1 MKKTYVIAGGGTG
14 GHIYPGVAVA
24 HSLKKSDPSCEV
36 IFVGTAEGL
45 ETKIVPRE
53 GFKLETIEVGKLNHG
68 GGLFGKIK
76 VILRLPIGF
85 WQSFQLLKKLEPTAV
100 LGVGG
105 YASGPLVLMASFM
118 GLPTA
123 IWEANAHPGLTNR
136 LLSRMVRKVYLV
148 FAEARSMLNA
158 RRIEVV
164 GLPVREEIENPLPET
179 KSEQFR
185 ILVFGGSQGARAI
198 NHAMAAAIEKG
209 GAWLQGVQ
217 VIHQTG
223 KWDFAEISQR
233 YQGRESVVKAHEF
246 LFDMNV
252 QYANCDL
259 VICRGGAST
268 VAELAACGK
277 VAIVV
282 PLPTAADNHQQK
294 NAETLVKNEAGSML
308 LQKDLSADSLVAE
321 IQRLRTQ
328 PELRAMISKNI
339 KKLFIPRA
347 AQEMARDLAEGIL
360 R

>member
-1 MKKTYVIAGGGTG
+1 MNKTYVIAGGGTG

-24 HSLKKSDPSCEV
+24 RSLKKLDPSCEV
-36 IFVGTAEGL
+36 VFIGTAAGL

-53 GFKLETIEVGKLNHG
+53 GFRLETIEVGKLNHG
-68 GGLFGKIK
+68 GGLLSKIK
-76 VILRLPIGF
+76 VVIRLPLGF
-85 WQSFQLLKKLEPTAV
+85 WQSFQLLKKLEPAAV

-118 GLPTA
+118 GFPTA
-123 IWEANAHPGLTNR
+123 IWEANALPGLTNR
-136 LLSRMVRKVYLV
+136 LLSRVVRKVYLV
-148 FAEARSMLNA
+148 FAEAKSLLSA
-158 RRIEVV
+158 RQLEVV

-179 KSEQFR
+179 KSEKFR

-198 NHAMAAAIEKG
+198 NSAMAAAIEKG
-209 GAWLQGVQ
+209 GPWLQGIQ

-223 KWDFAEISQR
+223 KWDFAEISAR
-233 YQGRESVVKAHEF
+233 YVGKESVVKAQEF

-294 NAETLVKNEAGSML
+294 NAETLVKDQAGSML
-308 LQKDLSADSLVAE
+308 LQKDLTADSLVAE
-321 IQRLRTQ
+321 IQRLRSQ
-328 PELRAMISKNI
+328 PELRQSISRNI
-339 KKLFIPRA
+339 KKLFVPRA
-347 AQEMARDLAEGIL
+347 AQEMARDLSEGIS